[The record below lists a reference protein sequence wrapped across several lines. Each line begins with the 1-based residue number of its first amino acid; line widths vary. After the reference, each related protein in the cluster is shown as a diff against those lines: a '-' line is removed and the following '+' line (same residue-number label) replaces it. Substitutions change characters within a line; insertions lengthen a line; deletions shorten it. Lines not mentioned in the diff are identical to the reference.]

1 LNDEHNDR
9 SSEEIMSNIPVE
21 LKYAK
26 SHEWARTNDDG
37 SVTVGI
43 SDTAQDQ
50 LGDMVFIEVPE
61 VGQTVIAEEAC
72 AVVESVKAAS
82 DVYAPL
88 GGEIVEVNE
97 SLADSPETVNNDT
110 YGEGWIFRL
119 QPSDAGE
126 LGALM
131 DADAYETFLASEDH

>member
-1 LNDEHNDR
+1 
-9 SSEEIMSNIPVE
+9 MSNVPVE

-26 SHEWARTNDDG
+26 THEYARTNDDG

-43 SDTAQDQ
+43 SDSAQDQ
-50 LGDMVFIEVPE
+50 LGDMVFIELPE
-61 VGQTVIAEEAC
+61 VGQTVAAGEAC

-97 SLADSPETVNNDT
+97 ALVDSPETVNQDA
-110 YGEGWIFRL
+110 YGEGWLFRM
-119 QPSDAGE
+119 QPEDVSEMA
-126 LGALM
+126 ALM
-131 DADAYETFLASEDH
+131 DGDAYEVFLASEAH

>member
-1 LNDEHNDR
+1 
-9 SSEEIMSNIPVE
+9 MSNIPVE

-26 SHEWARTNDDG
+26 SHEWARINDDG

-61 VGQTVIAEEAC
+61 VGQTVTAEEAC

-97 SLADSPETVNNDT
+97 DLADSPETVNNDA

-119 QPSDAGE
+119 EPSDAGE

-131 DADAYETFLASEDH
+131 DADAYEAFLASEDH

>member
-1 LNDEHNDR
+1 
-9 SSEEIMSNIPVE
+9 MSNIPVE

-43 SDTAQDQ
+43 SDSAQDQ

-61 VGQTVIAEEAC
+61 VGMTVTAGEAC

-82 DVYAPL
+82 DVYAPV

-97 SLADSPETVNNDT
+97 NLADSPETVNTDT
-110 YGEGWIFRL
+110 YGDGWIFRM
-119 QPSDAGE
+119 QPADAAE

-131 DADAYETFLASEDH
+131 DADAYESFLASADH

>member
-1 LNDEHNDR
+1 
-9 SSEEIMSNIPVE
+9 MSNIPVE

-26 SHEWARTNDDG
+26 SHEWARINDDG

-61 VGQTVIAEEAC
+61 VGQTVTAEEAC

-97 SLADSPETVNNDT
+97 DLADSPETVNNDA

-119 QPSDAGE
+119 EPSDAGE

-131 DADAYETFLASEDH
+131 DAEAYEAFLASEDH

>member
-1 LNDEHNDR
+1 
-9 SSEEIMSNIPVE
+9 MSNIPVE

-26 SHEWARTNDDG
+26 SHEWARINDDG

-61 VGQTVIAEEAC
+61 VGQTVTAEEAC

-82 DVYAPL
+82 DVYAPVS
-88 GGEIVEVNE
+88 GEIVEVNE
-97 SLADSPETVNNDT
+97 DLADSPETVNNDA

-119 QPSDAGE
+119 EPADAGE
-126 LGALM
+126 LDALM
-131 DADAYETFLASEDH
+131 DADAYEAFLASEDH

>member
-1 LNDEHNDR
+1 
-9 SSEEIMSNIPVE
+9 MSNIPVD
-21 LKYAK
+21 LKYTK
-26 SHEWARTNDDG
+26 THEWARVNDDG

-43 SDTAQDQ
+43 SDSAQDQ

-61 VGQTVIAEEAC
+61 VGQTVTAEEAC

-82 DVYAPL
+82 DVYAPI

-97 SLADSPETVNNDT
+97 DLADSPETVNNDA
-110 YGEGWIFRL
+110 YGEGWIFRVE
-119 QPSDAGE
+119 PADSGE

-131 DADAYETFLASEDH
+131 DADAYEAFLAAEDH

>member
-1 LNDEHNDR
+1 
-9 SSEEIMSNIPVE
+9 MSNIPVE

-61 VGQTVIAEEAC
+61 VGQTVTAEEAC

-82 DVYAPL
+82 DVYAPV

-97 SLADSPETVNNDT
+97 DLADSPETVNNDA

-119 QPSDAGE
+119 EPADAGE
-126 LGALM
+126 MGALM
-131 DADAYETFLASEDH
+131 DADAYEAFLASEDH

>member
-1 LNDEHNDR
+1 
-9 SSEEIMSNIPVE
+9 MSNIPVE

-26 SHEWARTNDDG
+26 THEWSRTNDDG

-43 SDTAQDQ
+43 SDSAQDQ

-61 VGQTVIAEEAC
+61 VGITVTAEEAC

-82 DVYAPL
+82 DVYAPI

-97 SLADSPETVNNDT
+97 NLADSPETVNNDA
-110 YGEGWIFRL
+110 YGEGWIFRIK
-119 QPSDAGE
+119 PSDAGE

-131 DADAYETFLASEDH
+131 DADGYTDFLAAADH

>member
-1 LNDEHNDR
+1 
-9 SSEEIMSNIPVE
+9 MSNIPVE

-26 SHEWARTNDDG
+26 SHEWVRINDDG

-61 VGQTVIAEEAC
+61 VGQTVTAEEAC

-82 DVYAPL
+82 DVYAPV

-97 SLADSPETVNNDT
+97 ALEDSPNLVNEDPYGKGWLVKISGTVE
-110 YGEGWIFRL
+110 GEEL
-119 QPSDAGE
+119 LDA
-126 LGALM
+126 A
-131 DADAYETFLASEDH
+131 AYEAFLEQESA